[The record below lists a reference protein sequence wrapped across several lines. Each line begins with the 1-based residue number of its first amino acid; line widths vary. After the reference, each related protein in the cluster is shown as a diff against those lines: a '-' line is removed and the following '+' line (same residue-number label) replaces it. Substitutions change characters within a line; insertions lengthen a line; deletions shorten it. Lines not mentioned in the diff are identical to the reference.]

1 MNQGDDS
8 SYHGGVAYVEA
19 LSQGVLLLFLMRLVR
34 FLFLYP
40 CRVVL
45 VSLVPRFHM
54 WSPCRG
60 SWFGQPVWFVIGV

>member
-8 SYHGGVAYVEA
+8 SHHGGVAYVEA

-34 FLFLYP
+34 FLFLYQ

-54 WSPCRG
+54 WSP
-60 SWFGQPVWFVIGV
+60 